1 MLVHKES
8 KSLILKLRDPSR
20 VTAHIPKT
28 RVVKHEGMDL
38 TQVFFGLDEAR
49 VLRNLGIAAPSP
61 VRYFYDYPLRPPFK
75 PFDHQVTTAEFFT
88 LNSRAICLNDM
99 GCVDAATEYLSP
111 TGWVRMDQYAGGQ
124 VAQWLPSE
132 QRYEFVMPTE
142 YVKKPCSSM
151 LRWRSPYTDQKL
163 SVEHRVLLYRAD
175 GSSVVYRADELVG
188 YAERG
193 LFLHDGDKLVPAFT
207 DGGWSI
213 RHEDNPDG
221 FKYCFMV
228 PSTFLLLRRNGCVF
242 ATGNTGKTLS
252 SLWAADFLMRQRVVQ
267 KAIVVCPKSTMSSVW
282 ENEVTTHFL
291 GRMGVAVL
299 SGSKERR
306 LKQLKRTDVSL
317 YVINHDGLK
326 VIEKELAQRRDIN
339 LWIIDEAAKFR
350 NAQSKRHQLLASLV
364 RPTDWMWLMT
374 GTPCPQDPTDA
385 WGLAKLM
392 HGSRV
397 QPKFYTHFRNQ
408 TMTQITQYKWVPK
421 PDAFAKVLA
430 LLQPGIRFAKE
441 ACIDLP
447 PVTFQTRM
455 SSLSPDQVAAYRAMI
470 THLVANVKG
479 VDISAANAAVKM
491 FKLLQVC
498 VGSIYDEHGNGYD
511 IDSSD
516 RLATCEEIVE
526 EAGHKVIIF
535 VPFTYA
541 LDKVANHLRKR
552 WTVETVDGRTS
563 DGARKRIFHD
573 FQNSD
578 DPRILV
584 AHPETTAHGL
594 TLTRADTTIW
604 YAPITSLEIFEQ
616 ANNRMNRPGQK
627 NKMTIAMIAATMLEQ
642 NLYQA
647 LKNKQDVQNSVLK
660 LFKDEL
666 GLD

>member
-1 MLVHKES
+1 MLIHKES
-8 KSLILKLRDPSR
+8 KSLILKLRDPAR
-20 VTAHIPKT
+20 VTAHIPKA
-28 RVVKHEGMDL
+28 RVVKHADMDL

-88 LNSRAICLNDM
+88 LHQRAICLNDM
-99 GCVDAATEYLSP
+99 G
-111 TGWVRMDQYAGGQ
+111 
-124 VAQWLPSE
+124 
-132 QRYEFVMPTE
+132 
-142 YVKKPCSSM
+142 
-151 LRWRSPYTDQKL
+151 
-163 SVEHRVLLYRAD
+163 
-175 GSSVVYRADELVG
+175 
-188 YAERG
+188 
-193 LFLHDGDKLVPAFT
+193 
-207 DGGWSI
+207 
-213 RHEDNPDG
+213 
-221 FKYCFMV
+221 
-228 PSTFLLLRRNGCVF
+228 
-242 ATGNTGKTLS
+242 TGKTLS

-578 DPRILV
+578 NPRILV